1 MKLLRITA
9 KNFRNCRD
17 DFSID
22 FVSKADKSDEDM
34 VYELQEIAPGL
45 YTFNNM
51 AFVGKN
57 ASGKTTAIEL
67 IASCYRILDE
77 FQISDNNYF
86 NNNEELE
93 IFFFHEGSIYKYT
106 TKLLVKSIR
115 PDVFFENEHIYMK
128 KYNKRKAGSIFEN
141 SDFKEMNI
149 EKQLPPNISILYYIL
164 ENISN
169 NCIYCSVDLTDSKTD
184 FYKFSFDL
192 IDEYRISLDVFNCIL
207 KLFDNNVKNLE
218 RQENG
223 NYLLNYKGAP
233 LEMSSSQ
240 LKSFLSSGTTKGIE
254 TYIAMAVALSNGISL
269 IIDEIEDHFHKTLV
283 ENMIS
288 LFKEPLINKKHAT
301 LIFTTHYCELLDLF
315 NRKDNI
321 WITKSDEQIYIEN
334 MYENYN
340 DISSGLKSRQFYNN
354 VFDTAVNYDD
364 LMALKKALK
373 RGASK

>member
-1 MKLLRITA
+1 MNLLRITA

-22 FVSKADKSDEDM
+22 FVAKADKSDEDM

-223 NYLLNYKGAP
+223 NYLLNYKGSP
-233 LEMSSSQ
+233 LEMSSAQ

-254 TYIAMAVALSNGISL
+254 TYIAMAVALSNGMGL

-301 LIFTTHYCELLDLF
+301 LIFTTHYCELLDMF
-315 NRKDNI
+315 HRKDNI
-321 WITKSDEQIYIEN
+321 WITKSDKQVYIEN
-334 MYENYN
+334 LFEKYN
-340 DISSGLKSRQFYNN
+340 DVPDGLKSEQFYNN

>member
-240 LKSFLSSGTTKGIE
+240 LKNFLSSGTTKGIE

-321 WITKSDEQIYIEN
+321 WITKSDEQVYIEN

>member
-321 WITKSDEQIYIEN
+321 WITKSDEQVYIEN

-373 RGASK
+373 RGA

>member
-1 MKLLRITA
+1 
-9 KNFRNCRD
+9 
-17 DFSID
+17 
-22 FVSKADKSDEDM
+22 
-34 VYELQEIAPGL
+34 
-45 YTFNNM
+45 
-51 AFVGKN
+51 
-57 ASGKTTAIEL
+57 
-67 IASCYRILDE
+67 
-77 FQISDNNYF
+77 
-86 NNNEELE
+86 
-93 IFFFHEGSIYKYT
+93 
-106 TKLLVKSIR
+106 
-115 PDVFFENEHIYMK
+115 MK

-184 FYKFSFDL
+184 FYKFSFAL

-321 WITKSDEQIYIEN
+321 WITKSDEQVYIEN

>member
-321 WITKSDEQIYIEN
+321 WITKSDEQVYIEN

>member
-115 PDVFFENEHIYMK
+115 PDVFF
-128 KYNKRKAGSIFEN
+128 
-141 SDFKEMNI
+141 
-149 EKQLPPNISILYYIL
+149 
-164 ENISN
+164 
-169 NCIYCSVDLTDSKTD
+169 
-184 FYKFSFDL
+184 
-192 IDEYRISLDVFNCIL
+192 
-207 KLFDNNVKNLE
+207 
-218 RQENG
+218 
-223 NYLLNYKGAP
+223 
-233 LEMSSSQ
+233 
-240 LKSFLSSGTTKGIE
+240 
-254 TYIAMAVALSNGISL
+254 
-269 IIDEIEDHFHKTLV
+269 
-283 ENMIS
+283 
-288 LFKEPLINKKHAT
+288 
-301 LIFTTHYCELLDLF
+301 
-315 NRKDNI
+315 
-321 WITKSDEQIYIEN
+321 
-334 MYENYN
+334 
-340 DISSGLKSRQFYNN
+340 
-354 VFDTAVNYDD
+354 
-364 LMALKKALK
+364 
-373 RGASK
+373 